1 MAKSE
6 IFVYCKICDKKVKAL
21 ILSKHEKEFDNDSKK
36 HKRFGM
42 VKVLQHDTGFR
53 KNCSNTSQIK
63 ALVESDTTD
72 ENGVMN

>member
-1 MAKSE
+1 LAKSE

-53 KNCSNTSQIK
+53 KKCSNTSQIK

-72 ENGVMN
+72 ENDVMN

>member
-1 MAKSE
+1 LAKSE
-6 IFVYCKICDKKVKAL
+6 IFVYCKTCDKKVKAL

-53 KNCSNTSQIK
+53 KKCSNTSQIK

-72 ENGVMN
+72 ENDVMN